1 MVARDRNNDLIGNRR
16 DLQLA
21 GLVGR
26 LIVAGERAAVELN
39 GAYVDHVCPL
49 AGFGDGAFLRH
60 GEGECFARVRRN
72 DAVNGKLRLREG
84 VAVVNSARTFRGNR
98 QRNGIVDRRNVVIRR
113 CVDGDRAG
121 RAGRRRLLVARNKR
135 LCRVHRYARADD
147 GNAGG
152 VLGDLHAR
160 PDEIVVDGV
169 GGGVALEVY
178 PQRQRAVRRHDA
190 GEDVVRVVR
199 FKHIRAAAG
208 GLVLVGDGNGGVRRA
223 GAAVGPRELVAA
235 VGLLIVELNLI
246 GSILVRLP
254 LRVENVRGDAV
265 HAGGRAERKAR
276 AAAVGGGVPA
286 GERIARAGENRAL
299 ERHHAVVGDLFF
311 RHGALRAAVRHVHKR
326 EDALGIA
333 PDGIER
339 DAAFHAQLV
348 VGLILDRPVRRLCP
362 AEEHLALGNGEHI
375 RLHISV
381 RAGRILLRIINGG
394 AAVGVSHR
402 IAVLIGEVG
411 VELDAGV
418 DLGAEVEGDIGF
430 AFLCRPADE
439 RPAVAFRRLR
449 RGKRAL
455 VDGAAVGD
463 GELLSAGAFHGNI
476 GNAVDRGRYPVG
488 VHRDVLRAHRAG
500 EAMGMLS
507 GRVVIP
513 AKEDVVLLAD
523 GRRRRGLVCRGGDG
537 LLVENTLAVGR
548 DLATA
553 VHIYNIVNVAGV
565 IEFGVVVI
573 CFYFRADTGVE
584 CKAGDGVLILR
595 RDCVAGAGGSI
606 GMMQLVGLAAD
617 SGRPALTGQ
626 DFDIIVRRFRA
637 VAGLRPIECGAV
649 QRHRIDV
656 DLIGAA
662 ATLLRCPRAAAVVSG
677 PLVADGRAV
686 FGGDAQG
693 RVLRGAVLLEELYFV
708 HIALIV
714 HVHDGGAVARDGLLR
729 DGLGGEAVVALGS
742 GARLGAG
749 RTGFGLR
756 LREGKLRVVGVLLPV
771 DDGVLRVGLGVPV
784 RGKRNGI
791 GQRAAKGKRRVA
803 VIPAGER
810 VAGAGRRAGVFRG
823 SPGRIEYRRIVGAAR
838 GVEREPVT
846 LFDLGVH
853 KNIRVRQRDSIGALR
868 AVGVKVPAGDGERRA
883 FQTVRHTDGADA
895 LTALALLRQDDTA
908 VLIDEEY
915 IQHFL
920 KPRLDGDFLRG
931 GDAAHGAENAV
942 GERRVG
948 ARYVP
953 ADEFIPVLLGRGG
966 AVERVAVR
974 DDLL

>member
-1 MVARDRNNDLIGNRR
+1 MVARDRDNDLIGNRR
-16 DLQLA
+16 DLQLT

-26 LIVAGERAAVELN
+26 LIIAGERAAVELN

-84 VAVVNSARTFRGNR
+84 VAVVDSARVLRGDR

-121 RAGRRRLLVARNKR
+121 GAGRRRLLVARNKR

-208 GLVLVGDGNGGVRRA
+208 GLVRGGDGNGGVRRA
-223 GAAVGPRELVAA
+223 GAAVGLRELVAA
-235 VGLLIVELNLI
+235 VGLLIVELDLI

-286 GERIARAGENRAL
+286 GERIARAGEDRAL

-348 VGLILDRPVRRLCP
+348 VGLILDRPARRLRP
-362 AEEHLALGNGEHI
+362 AEEHLALGNGEGVGPYVG
-375 RLHISV
+375 V

-394 AAVGVSHR
+394 AAVGVRHR

-455 VDGAAVGD
+455 INGTAVGD
-463 GELLSAGAFHGNI
+463 GELLSAGTFHGNV
-476 GNAVDRGRYPVG
+476 GNAVDRGRYPLGIDGDVVG
-488 VHRDVLRAHRAG
+488 GHGLAVK
-500 EAMGMLS
+500 
-507 GRVVIP
+507 VVYLCQGGIFIP
-513 AKEDVVLLAD
+513 AAE
-523 GRRRRGLVCRGGDG
+523 R
-537 LLVENTLAVGR
+537 VG
-548 DLATA
+548 
-553 VHIYNIVNVAGV
+553 
-565 IEFGVVVI
+565 F
-573 CFYFRADTGVE
+573 
-584 CKAGDGVLILR
+584 
-595 RDCVAGAGGSI
+595 
-606 GMMQLVGLAAD
+606 
-617 SGRPALTGQ
+617 
-626 DFDIIVRRFRA
+626 
-637 VAGLRPIECGAV
+637 
-649 QRHRIDV
+649 
-656 DLIGAA
+656 
-662 ATLLRCPRAAAVVSG
+662 
-677 PLVADGRAV
+677 
-686 FGGDAQG
+686 
-693 RVLRGAVLLEELYFV
+693 
-708 HIALIV
+708 
-714 HVHDGGAVARDGLLR
+714 HVYR
-729 DGLGGEAVVALGS
+729 LGS
-742 GARLGAG
+742 
-749 RTGFGLR
+749 
-756 LREGKLRVVGVLLPV
+756 
-771 DDGVLRVGLGVPV
+771 
-784 RGKRNGI
+784 
-791 GQRAAKGKRRVA
+791 
-803 VIPAGER
+803 
-810 VAGAGRRAGVFRG
+810 
-823 SPGRIEYRRIVGAAR
+823 RRIA
-838 GVEREPVT
+838 
-846 LFDLGVH
+846 
-853 KNIRVRQRDSIGALR
+853 SC
-868 AVGVKVPAGDGERRA
+868 AG
-883 FQTVRHTDGADA
+883 Q
-895 LTALALLRQDDTA
+895 ALL
-908 VLIDEEY
+908 I
-915 IQHFL
+915 
-920 KPRLDGDFLRG
+920 
-931 GDAAHGAENAV
+931 
-942 GERRVG
+942 
-948 ARYVP
+948 
-953 ADEFIPVLLGRGG
+953 FI
-966 AVERVAVR
+966 
-974 DDLL
+974 